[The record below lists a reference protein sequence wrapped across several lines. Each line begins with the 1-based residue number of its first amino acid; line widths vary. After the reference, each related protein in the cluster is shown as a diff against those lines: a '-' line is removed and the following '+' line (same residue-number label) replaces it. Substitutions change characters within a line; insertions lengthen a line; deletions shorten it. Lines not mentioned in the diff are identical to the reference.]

1 VALTFIYLD
10 FPFWRAEI
18 GRIALHLGN
27 VDFTDRRIGRDEFLE
42 AKETGRLRDG
52 TLIPYRQIPCLVVDG
67 QSIAQTGGISRIC
80 GKLSGLYPA
89 DNMVDAA
96 LVDQVIDMATDITVL
111 LGPANAEKDEAK
123 KKQMRLDLAA
133 GPLPRKIGFLEEQLD
148 RNTGD
153 WFVGDSLTIA
163 DIAMWRL
170 FGWLTSGTIDHLPTD
185 LLAPFPNVRRVC
197 RQVNDHSGVADWVRR
212 TYPKDYAA
220 GNF

>member
-1 VALTFIYLD
+1 MVLTFIYVDL
-10 FPFWRAEI
+10 PFWRAEI
-18 GRIALHLGN
+18 GRIALHLGK
-27 VDFTDRRIGRDEFLE
+27 VDFVDRRISRDEFLE

-52 TLIPYRQIPCLVVDG
+52 TIIPFRQIPCLVVDG

-80 GKLSGLYPA
+80 GKLAGLYPT

-111 LGPANAEKDEAK
+111 LGPANAEQDDAK

-133 GPLPRKIGFLEEQLD
+133 GPLPRKIGFLEEQLG

-163 DIAMWRL
+163 DIAAWRL

-185 LLAPFPNVRRVC
+185 LLAPFPKLRKLC
-197 RQVNDHSGVADWVRR
+197 RQVSAHPGVTDWVRR
-212 TYPKDYAA
+212 TYPKGYAP